1 MIEKIMGKIK
11 EKYAVTLNW
20 KIEKNI
26 LFFNGE
32 LKRTVIAGYIWTPI
46 GEKPI
51 TYDKKIDFDSFKLIN
66 EKVESEI
73 ESFFKMLQE
82 IISR

>member
-1 MIEKIMGKIK
+1 MIEKIMSKIK
-11 EKYAVTLNW
+11 EKYDVTLNYRT
-20 KIEKNI
+20 ENNI

-32 LKRTVIAGYIWTPI
+32 LKRVVVAGYV
-46 GEKPI
+46 GEKAVTWDI
-51 TYDKKIDFDSFKLIN
+51 NLKFNEIRIMN
-66 EKVESEI
+66 EKVENEI